1 VTVRHTIS
9 PSRPRVTET
18 LDVVTERPH
27 DPDQQRHSLDV
38 CRDYWMALDSR
49 DAAALRGLTAAD
61 VLVEFPF
68 SESGTVQEF
77 RVFRGLEDVMNFWE
91 GGAWT
96 AEAAGSTLVDAEVT
110 VSADGQIVFIE
121 GFGDATMTD
130 GQPYHNRYVIRM
142 TVDGGLVTSF
152 RMYYNPIISACL
164 PASGR
169 RVARTGQALTTAPA
183 STGTIVPVT

>member
-1 VTVRHTIS
+1 MTVRHNPS

-18 LDVVTERPH
+18 LDAVTERPH
-27 DPDQQRHSLDV
+27 DPAQQRRSLDV

-49 DAAALRGLTAAD
+49 DAAALRRLTAAD

-68 SESGTVQEF
+68 SESGSVQPGEF
-77 RVFRGLEDVMNFWE
+77 RVFRGLEDVMSFWE
-91 GGAWT
+91 GGAWQ
-96 AEAAGSTLVDAEVT
+96 AEAEGSTLVDAEVT
-110 VSADGQIVFIE
+110 VSADGQILFIE

-152 RMYYNPIISACL
+152 RMYYNPIISAR
-164 PASGR
+164 AFR
-169 RVARTGQALTTAPA
+169 R
-183 STGTIVPVT
+183 PVVESPERVKP